1 MRTKYLVLLPLFFVA
16 ALAALGLSKDHL
28 VVKIGSPEVMVPV
41 SEGDV
46 FFRTYIHSMY
56 QVPVSEK
63 FRIED
68 GHLRLV
74 HVQTQ
79 SDAVLAYLGIERKN
93 EPNVDGKFREF
104 SIPAASIGNHVLR
117 FHDRDIPLGTHEG
130 RNGSIHVKLARVP
143 VLTYFARL
151 VWR

>member
-1 MRTKYLVLLPLFFVA
+1 M
-16 ALAALGLSKDHL
+16 GLWKDLL

-46 FFRTYIHSMY
+46 FFHTYVHSMY

-68 GHLRLV
+68 GHFRLV

-79 SDAVLAYLGIERKN
+79 SDAVLALLGSRRK
-93 EPNVDGKFREF
+93 E
-104 SIPAASIGNHVLR
+104 
-117 FHDRDIPLGTHEG
+117 
-130 RNGSIHVKLARVP
+130 
-143 VLTYFARL
+143 
-151 VWR
+151 

>member
-1 MRTKYLVLLPLFFVA
+1 MRTRTLVLLLLSFAA
-16 ALAALGLSKDHL
+16 ALSAVGLWKDLL

-46 FFRTYIHSMY
+46 FFRTYMHSMY

-63 FRIED
+63 FRIEY
-68 GHLRLV
+68 GHFRLV

-79 SDAVLAYLGIERKN
+79 SDAVIAYLGLEGKN
-93 EPNVDGKFREF
+93 EPNAHGNFTEF
-104 SIPAASIGNHVLR
+104 SVPAASIGEHVLR
-117 FHDRDIPLGTHEG
+117 FNDRDIPLGTHEG
-130 RNGSIHVKLARVP
+130 RDGTIHVKLARVP
-143 VLTYFARL
+143 VLTYFAHL

>member
-1 MRTKYLVLLPLFFVA
+1 MRTRRLILLPILFVA
-16 ALAALGLSKDHL
+16 ALATAGMWKDHL

-46 FFRTYIHSMY
+46 FFRTYMHSMY

-79 SDAVLAYLGIERKN
+79 SEAVLAYLGVEGKN
-93 EPNVDGKFREF
+93 EPNVDGQFTEF
-104 SIPAASIGNHVLR
+104 FVSAASIGNHVLR
-117 FHDRDIPLGTHEG
+117 FHDRDIALGTREDREG
-130 RNGSIHVKLARVP
+130 NIKVELARIA
-143 VLTYFARL
+143 LFRHLADL

>member
-1 MRTKYLVLLPLFFVA
+1 MRTRRLILLPILFVA
-16 ALAALGLSKDHL
+16 ALATAGMWKDHL
-28 VVKIGSPEVMVPV
+28 VLKIGNPEVMVPV

-79 SDAVLAYLGIERKN
+79 SEAVLVYQGLEGKN
-93 EPNVDGKFREF
+93 EPNADGQFTEF
-104 SIPAASIGNHVLR
+104 LVSAASIGNHVLR
-117 FHDRDIPLGTHEG
+117 FHDRDIALGTRED
-130 RNGSIHVKLARVP
+130 RDGSIKVELSRIP
-143 VLTYFARL
+143 LFTYFAHL